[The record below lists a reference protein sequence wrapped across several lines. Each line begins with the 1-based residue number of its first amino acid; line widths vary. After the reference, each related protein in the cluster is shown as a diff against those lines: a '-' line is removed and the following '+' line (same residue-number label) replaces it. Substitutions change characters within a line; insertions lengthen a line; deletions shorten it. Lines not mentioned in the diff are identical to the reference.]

1 MAIRHKNGQFTSG
14 NSSMLYLG
22 EDEND
27 NGVTVREFGF
37 GIKGSDSSQN
47 GVAIG
52 KNLVF
57 NTDGIINTTVAA
69 HGSNGSG
76 AVTLSIANDGITAAK
91 LADTSVTAGSYTNA
105 SITVDAQGRL
115 TAASSGS
122 GGGVSL
128 ANDANNRVV
137 TADGSGGING
147 EANLT
152 FDGSTLDLTGNQTIS
167 SYIGRDAHNYI
178 DFGTD
183 NIIRF
188 RVNDQQAL
196 EMTVDGSGNTIFK
209 PLVDGKKIIF
219 QQYDGNPVL
228 QIDDNERSTI
238 VTDMVVGDDI
248 FMSSDGAVLN
258 FGADSDVNLTHVH
271 DGGLILNS
279 SKYLAFGSA
288 STRINRSAT
297 GLLDIT
303 SNNEIELNA
312 TTVDINAAVDI
323 SGNLTLGG
331 NLVTSGHFTADVGND
346 MIMDVDGGDFFLKDD
361 GTTFAAHTN
370 SNGDYIIEANQND
383 KNLIF
388 KGKDNNSNITA
399 LTLDMSD
406 AGTATFGHDVV
417 MPVNGNIIFGDSG
430 EKIVGDGTDLDI
442 ISSNKITLDSVDDIV
457 LDANNGTF
465 NFRAGSNAEFFRI
478 AYSSDDTVLQ
488 SKKDGGNLI
497 IKQFDDKANLTI
509 TDTAGVVSI
518 GGNNT
523 SEGILRFLE
532 DSDNGANYVAL
543 KAAASIGSNLT
554 FTLPTSDGS
563 SGQFLKTDGSGNLSF
578 ATVSSGS
585 GDITGVDLTGGTGI
599 TIGSET
605 GTTSGD
611 YSATISLTD
620 GLIADGSNIT
630 SLGTLSSLTMGG
642 NIDLVGNEIL
652 RCARLTNSG
661 IHLDSG
667 SDIKL
672 DGNDSNIRFQDSGTD
687 IGYIFPG
694 GTQNLNSV
702 NVTTGAALLLKSDSN
717 SSGRTGAIMLY
728 DKDNSNIVGFK
739 APDNV
744 TASNFLYVL
753 PPADGSDGQH
763 LTTDGSGT
771 LSWASSGG
779 STTSPSGSGSVAG
792 SNAEIQFNDGGSFGS
807 DGAFFWDG
815 TKMVI
820 EVATDDTAAIKLKCT
835 EDTANDGPRLD
846 FERSAGGTNEAA
858 AGDELGRIRF
868 NGDKTNGSL
877 ITYADI
883 HAEIVSPDTNSADG
897 RLTFG
902 MRRGGNFTDNF
913 AHIGCADTSG
923 TRAFFPGSNDLM
935 DLGLDGAGFRRLYIN
950 DPYPYNSDTGAYDI
964 ANFNG
969 SVTVS
974 GVSQGASS
982 GELQIAATGGF
993 VATVLFNPT
1002 GFSDIKYKEN
1012 IADYTNGLAYIDSL
1026 PTPRTYDWN
1035 SAAKTDLDK
1044 TGSGLGYVAQQ
1055 IESGP
1060 LASYV
1065 NTLDCS
1071 EYESTKDLDDFKQI
1085 DYVKLERDTLYALV
1099 NAVKELSARVKVL
1112 EG

>member
-1 MAIRHKNGQFTSG
+1 MASTIQIAAGTAVPSSLAKSEMAIRHKNGQFTSG

-288 STRINRSAT
+288 ATRINRSAT

-312 TTVDINAAVDI
+312 TLVDINAAVDI

-417 MPVNGNIIFGDSG
+417 MPVNGNVIFGDSG

-585 GDITGVDLTGGTGI
+585 GDIEGVTAGDGLTGGGSSGSVTLNVVGGTGITANANDIQITDGGVDTTQLADAGVTNAKLAGSIDDSKLNQITTQNKVHVAALDIDGATDIGEALVDADIFIVDNGANSTERKATMSRLKTYMQDNLAFTNNAGDITGVDLTGGTGI
-599 TIGSET
+599 SIGSET
-605 GTTSGD
+605 GTTSGN
-611 YSATISLTD
+611 YSATISLSA
-620 GLIADGSNIT
+620 GLNDLSDASYSGGRLTIDDGSNTTKI
-630 SLGTLSSLTMGG
+630 
-642 NIDLVGNEIL
+642 
-652 RCARLTNSG
+652 
-661 IHLDSG
+661 DSG
-667 SDIKL
+667 SQALELISSHGGGGHITLNAEGGDVILAAGEEEIIMKSGSTEKIKFKL
-672 DGNDSNIRFQDSGTD
+672 GDHT
-687 IGYIFPG
+687 
-694 GTQNLNSV
+694 
-702 NVTTGAALLLKSDSN
+702 N
-717 SSGRTGAIMLY
+717 SSGE
-728 DKDNSNIVGFK
+728 
-739 APDNV
+739 
-744 TASNFLYVL
+744 
-753 PPADGSDGQH
+753 H
-763 LTTDGSGT
+763 
-771 LSWASSGG
+771 
-779 STTSPSGSGSVAG
+779 
-792 SNAEIQFNDGGSFGS
+792 
-807 DGAFFWDG
+807 
-815 TKMVI
+815 VI
-820 EVATDDTAAIKLKCT
+820 LQT
-835 EDTANDGPRLD
+835 P
-846 FERSAGGTNEAA
+846 
-858 AGDELGRIRF
+858 
-868 NGDKTNGSL
+868 
-877 ITYADI
+877 
-883 HAEIVSPDTNSADG
+883 
-897 RLTFG
+897 
-902 MRRGGNFTDNF
+902 
-913 AHIGCADTSG
+913 TSG
-923 TRAFFPGSNDLM
+923 H
-935 DLGLDGAGFRRLYIN
+935 
-950 DPYPYNSDTGAYDI
+950 
-964 ANFNG
+964 ANT
-969 SVTVS
+969 SLLEIDTVS
-974 GVSQGASS
+974 GVQFTAAGASGTTTLIKPVAFAQDSSILS
-982 GELQIAATGGF
+982 GGHIQYFPSSVDTEPVARSSSAINNVYFLPFNTHGAMSTSDESEHYFYAPANGHFIAIVAVSNNPLFKNVAETGSDFKSHIQIFEATGTGGGSNKF
-993 VATVLFNPT
+993 NTIDGNDDPPVLAAAEDANVTEIT
-1002 GFSDIKYKEN
+1002 GAEIENGNTQKVIYNFSQNGSFRFTAGKIYAFGLRQDKMGGLN
-1012 IADYTNGLAYIDSL
+1012 GTNASSKSHTIHLNYILSFDETTS
-1026 PTPRTYDWN
+1026 
-1035 SAAKTDLDK
+1035 
-1044 TGSGLGYVAQQ
+1044 GSGYGGWTGL
-1055 IESGP
+1055 
-1060 LASYV
+1060 
-1065 NTLDCS
+1065 
-1071 EYESTKDLDDFKQI
+1071 
-1085 DYVKLERDTLYALV
+1085 
-1099 NAVKELSARVKVL
+1099 
-1112 EG
+1112 